1 MGLLGKILKA
11 YMLLLYWRIS
21 LNGSVVQLLRESLFS
36 AGPPWRKLIRVISTG
51 PNFQETLKL
60 LSSGQWLG
68 LAASLEEASSFSA
81 DSRKDLELLWYFLSS
96 CSCKEGDLRLFL
108 IVIFSVIFHLQ
119 KRWQKEAKWGM
130 TVLSSL
136 RDGRWDSSGQTGSC
150 HYSRLC
156 DEDYG
161 RLSYHIIFF
170 FF

>member
-11 YMLLLYWRIS
+11 YTLLLYWRIS

-60 LSSGQWLG
+60 LSSGEWLG

-96 CSCKEGDLRLFL
+96 CSCKEGDSDLLSDFSSSKTVAEGSKVRDDCALIFARWEMGLIWSNWLLSLFQTL
-108 IVIFSVIFHLQ
+108 WWGLWQTFLPHHL
-119 KRWQKEAKWGM
+119 
-130 TVLSSL
+130 
-136 RDGRWDSSGQTGSC
+136 
-150 HYSRLC
+150 
-156 DEDYG
+156 
-161 RLSYHIIFF
+161 FF
-170 FF
+170 F